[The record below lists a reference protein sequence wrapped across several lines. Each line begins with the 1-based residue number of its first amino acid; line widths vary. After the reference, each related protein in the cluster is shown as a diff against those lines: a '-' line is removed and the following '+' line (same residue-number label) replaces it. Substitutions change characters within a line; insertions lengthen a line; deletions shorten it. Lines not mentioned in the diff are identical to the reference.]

1 MRPASDRKF
10 AAVSTLLALP
20 TVRETAWTHHFKTR
34 EHLQGV
40 AH

>member
-1 MRPASDRKF
+1 LRPASDTIF

-20 TVRETAWTHHFKTR
+20 TVRETALTPYFKTR